1 MHISKKVRTFLML
14 GALSVPILFIII
26 LFIVVTSNKEE
37 WVVGAN
43 GSSSS
48 YSVGIPRTTYDTPE
62 EAIRANRDEDYEEEK
77 QLFKIKNND
86 IIHVY
91 TQNYY
96 DTYDEQGNIVSEYT
110 CFNCYDVLEKDMR
123 YYYLGSRYLSVNFFG
138 EDKFTWEK
146 TFRGDL
152 YDSRSNYDNYFARKI
167 YKSILAWGVSDNPK
181 IESVTVDGQKIDEVH
196 TIDVDGTEYYLW
208 IIYDLQTENKIAD
221 VVIEEN

>member
-77 QLFKIKNND
+77 QLFKIKN
-86 IIHVY
+86 
-91 TQNYY
+91 
-96 DTYDEQGNIVSEYT
+96 
-110 CFNCYDVLEKDMR
+110 
-123 YYYLGSRYLSVNFFG
+123 
-138 EDKFTWEK
+138 
-146 TFRGDL
+146 
-152 YDSRSNYDNYFARKI
+152 
-167 YKSILAWGVSDNPK
+167 
-181 IESVTVDGQKIDEVH
+181 TVHQS
-196 TIDVDGTEYYLW
+196 TL
-208 IIYDLQTENKIAD
+208 
-221 VVIEEN
+221 